1 MSPAMM
7 ERLHEES
14 QIFGDAA
21 INDGRIGKIVLKRAL
36 RALFVLTLA
45 SGVVFAQ
52 SARPKVAHTVHTGPV
67 TPAHSAPSGLKVIFS
82 NLGPTPSNAY
92 NDTTG
97 YYILGPS
104 NSVGLSEQAIGVPF
118 TPKSASHVTQLV
130 VAVGWISG
138 TSLVNVGLYS
148 DNAGTAGTL
157 LASGQSSAIPAFGA
171 CCGLV
176 SVTIPSTAVAF
187 GTQYWIVASS
197 DDTNAPDFTGVFE
210 AANNGI
216 IAGDV
221 AQAGW
226 FSFTTNTPAAAA
238 KGTVP

>member
-1 MSPAMM
+1 M
-7 ERLHEES
+7 
-14 QIFGDAA
+14 
-21 INDGRIGKIVLKRAL
+21 VLKRAL
-36 RALFVLTLA
+36 SGLFVFTLA
-45 SGVVFAQ
+45 SGMLFAQ
-52 SARPKVAHTVHTGPV
+52 SSRLKVAHTTHTGQNTAAPK
-67 TPAHSAPSGLKVIFS
+67 TPAGLTVIFT
-82 NLGPTPSNAY
+82 NIGPTPSNAY

-97 YYILGPS
+97 YYILGPD

-118 TPKSASHVTQLV
+118 TPRSASHVTELT

-138 TSLVNVGLYS
+138 TKLVNVGLYS
-148 DNAGTAGTL
+148 DSGGTVGTL
-157 LASGQSSAIPAFGA
+157 LAGAESSAIPAFGT

-197 DDTNAPDFTGVFE
+197 DDVNAPDFTGVYQ

>member
-1 MSPAMM
+1 MM
-7 ERLHEES
+7 ERLREES
-14 QIFGDAA
+14 QIFGEAA
-21 INDGRIGKIVLKRAL
+21 INDGRIGKMVLKRAL
-36 RALFVLTLA
+36 GSLFVLMLA
-45 SGVVFAQ
+45 SGMLLAQ
-52 SARPKVAHTVHTGPV
+52 NSRLKVAHTVHTGPV
-67 TPAHSAPSGLKVIFS
+67 TPAQGTPSTLKVIFS
-82 NLGPTPSNAY
+82 NIGPTPSNAY

-97 YYILGPS
+97 YYVLGPN

-118 TPKSASHVTQLV
+118 TPKSNSHVTQLT

-138 TSLVNVGLYS
+138 TKLVNVGLYS
-148 DNAGTAGTL
+148 DAGGTVGAV
-157 LASGQSSAIPAFGA
+157 LASGQSSAIPAFGS

-176 SVTIPSTAVAF
+176 SVTIPSTAVSF
-187 GTQYWIVASS
+187 GTQYWIVATS
-197 DDTNAPDFTGVFE
+197 DDTNAPDFTGVFQ

-221 AQAGW
+221 GQTGW